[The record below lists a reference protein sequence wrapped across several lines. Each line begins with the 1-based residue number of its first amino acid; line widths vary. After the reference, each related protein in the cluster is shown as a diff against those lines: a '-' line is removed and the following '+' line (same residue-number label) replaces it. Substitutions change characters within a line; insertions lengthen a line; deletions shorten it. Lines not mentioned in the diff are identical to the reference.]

1 MTDSNTINDSDT
13 NARLDLLTEQLEKMN
28 SVFLK
33 FSNSA
38 VELLSGQRLNQA
50 NAATQQPAEA
60 TIVKRGPGRPRKV
73 QAAPVEA
80 AAPVAK
86 VAHPTQVQALNL
98 ILKRGRVSIPE
109 LADEMKEKREL
120 VHYHVGELAKDG
132 KVVKVVHH
140 PKGRATVFAYRPDWV
155 NLKMV

>member
-50 NAATQQPAEA
+50 NAAAQQAAEA
-60 TIVKRGPGRPRKV
+60 TIVKRGPGHPRK
-73 QAAPVEA
+73 ATATAVEA
-80 AAPVAK
+80 PK
-86 VAHPTQVQALNL
+86 DHPTQVQALNL
-98 ILKRGRVSIPE
+98 IMKRGRISIPE

-120 VHYHVGELAKDG
+120 VHYHVGVLAKDG

-155 NLKMV
+155 NLKTV